1 MVARVGYLFRTSIGR
16 IEKVTGRARAVREQ
30 HTKAMER
37 GEVIGRMGVQQ
48 ENIRLV

>member
-16 IEKVTGRARAVREQ
+16 IKKHVLFVRIVSEQ
-30 HTKAMER
+30 HTKGLEG